1 MTLDPLHNRVP
12 VLHED
17 EHFVVVVKPAGLKT
31 TARDRRSM
39 GVVQWLGK
47 GRSPDDAR
55 AGDLHA
61 TNRLTPGESGLLVL
75 AKSVPA
81 ADAINELFR
90 GGRVQQRFIGVTR
103 SHPKSVLKKPDSASR
118 AGGRTTD
125 PKSAE
130 LAIQVIRA
138 GTGGAL
144 LEIRTSGRRRPEITR
159 VLRGHRLPILGDS
172 LKPDGSAKTSNVR
185 CFLHLAELRFRHP
198 FTGKQVQL
206 TCPTPPAFTEVVAG
220 HDALEDALDV
230 ALNGRLGCLADDQ
243 TDVCRLINGQSEGV
257 PGLVAERYGQI
268 AALWTVPHQFVGGA
282 RRLERAGAF
291 YRRTLRL
298 TAVYHKVSV
307 KDRGRATPGG
317 AVGAGGPLVG
327 EASEPEFAVSESGMK
342 FLIRPDDG
350 LMTGLFLDQRSNRGR
365 IRELAAGRRVLNTFA
380 YTCSFSVAAALG
392 GAAETVSVDLAKRAL
407 EWGKRNFELNDVAL
421 DDHKF
426 ICSEIFDYFKRAR
439 RQGRRFDII
448 ILDPP
453 TFARSKK
460 PRRVFTIAED
470 LEPLIAEA
478 LAVLDGNGVM
488 LISTNARAVSV
499 GFLRAAVEQT
509 AATRPFRIL
518 AVPRP
523 PPDCAADRQHSK
535 SVLVQYG

>member
-1 MTLDPLHNRVP
+1 MTTNPLHNRVP
-12 VLHED
+12 VLHQD
-17 EHFVVVVKPAGLKT
+17 EHFIVVAKPAGLKT

-47 GRSPDDAR
+47 RRSSDEAR
-55 AGDLHA
+55 ADDLHP

-75 AKSVPA
+75 AKSVRV
-81 ADAINELFR
+81 ADAVNELFR
-90 GGRVQQRFIGVTR
+90 GGRVQQRFIAVTR
-103 SHPKSVLKKPDSASR
+103 SNPKKVLKKPDSTSR
-118 AGGRTTD
+118 TGGQAADSKT
-125 PKSAE
+125 PE
-130 LAIQVIRA
+130 LAMQVIRA

-144 LEIRTSGRRRPEITR
+144 LEIRTSGGRRPEITR
-159 VLRGHRLPILGDS
+159 ILRGHRLPILGDS
-172 LKPDGSAKTSNVR
+172 LKPDGSTTTSNVR

-198 FTGKQVQL
+198 VTGKRVQL

-220 HDALEDALDV
+220 DDALEDALDV
-230 ALNGRLGCLADDQ
+230 ALNGRLGCLTDDQ

-257 PGLVAERYGQI
+257 PGLVAERYGPI
-268 AALWTVPHQFVGGA
+268 GTLWTVPHQFVGGA
-282 RRLERAGAF
+282 RRLERTGAF
-291 YRRTLRL
+291 YRRTLGL

-307 KDRGRATPGG
+307 KDRSG
-317 AVGAGGPLVG
+317 AAEAGAIGAERPLFG
-327 EASEPEFAVSESGMK
+327 EASQAEFAVSESGMK

-350 LMTGLFLDQRSNRGR
+350 LMTGLFLDQRSNRRR
-365 IRELAAGRRVLNTFA
+365 IRELAEGRRVLNTFA

-407 EWGKRNFELNDVAL
+407 EWGKRNFELNELPL

-460 PRRVFTIAED
+460 PKRVFTIAD
-470 LEPLIAEA
+470 HLGPLIAEA
-478 LAVLDGNGVM
+478 LGVLDRDGVM

-509 AATRPFRIL
+509 AAGRPFRIL

-535 SVLVQYG
+535 SVLVQYV